1 MLPRLATTVLCLLIG
16 PIAAASGDDYL
27 ARMSRE
33 HQNDRAT
40 PAPGGEVE
48 PRTPTSSRPVTY
60 ARLEGRDVEGF
71 LALPA
76 NASPRAGLLLI
87 HQWWG
92 LNDEMRALTER
103 FAGEGY
109 AALAVDL
116 YEGEVATDVENAGRL
131 ARRTAQSQDRAVD
144 NLRQAT
150 AWLRDELGVEK
161 VGVVGWCFGGGWSLQ
176 AGLSQGD
183 GLDAVVMYY
192 GRVVTEPDQLAS
204 LTAPLLG
211 HFGGIDTGIPV
222 ESAREFAAALSRRQH
237 DATVY
242 VYEGAGHAFASPTS
256 GRYNKEAAELSW
268 GRTIEF
274 LSQHLR

>member
-1 MLPRLATTVLCLLIG
+1 
-16 PIAAASGDDYL
+16 
-27 ARMSRE
+27 
-33 HQNDRAT
+33 
-40 PAPGGEVE
+40 
-48 PRTPTSSRPVTY
+48 
-60 ARLEGRDVEGF
+60 
-71 LALPA
+71 
-76 NASPRAGLLLI
+76 
-87 HQWWG
+87 
-92 LNDEMRALTER
+92 
-103 FAGEGY
+103 
-109 AALAVDL
+109 
-116 YEGEVATDVENAGRL
+116 
-131 ARRTAQSQDRAVD
+131 
-144 NLRQAT
+144 
-150 AWLRDELGVEK
+150 
-161 VGVVGWCFGGGWSLQ
+161 
-176 AGLSQGD
+176 
-183 GLDAVVMYY
+183 MYY